1 MQSLEQ
7 LEANLWLAE
16 RAQRRHPSEENK
28 AKVEALKAEI
38 AKQTQSEELATP
50 ATSTDAQA
58 ETPAETKPTEEAQ
71 LPQAPATPADTQAGT
86 PAEAKP
92 TEQAPPPQAPATPA
106 DAQAENPV
114 NTKPQKET
122 KPKANAK
129 KKEE

>member
-38 AKQTQSEELATP
+38 AKQTQPEELVTP

-58 ETPAETKPTEEAQ
+58 KTPAETKPTEQAQ
-71 LPQAPATPADTQAGT
+71 
-86 PAEAKP
+86 
-92 TEQAPPPQAPATPA
+92 PPQAPAVPA
-106 DAQAENPV
+106 DAQAENPA